1 MKRGQKVSFEI
12 KLITLSLELSE
23 ECHQEG
29 KARRLPINSPT
40 CVQKSRETQ
49 NPFRCDQKTGLKIIN
64 H

>member
-1 MKRGQKVSFEI
+1 MKRGQKESFEM

-40 CVQKSRETQ
+40 CVQKSQETQ
-49 NPFRCDQKTGLKIIN
+49 NPLRNGQKDWADIKN
-64 H
+64 Q